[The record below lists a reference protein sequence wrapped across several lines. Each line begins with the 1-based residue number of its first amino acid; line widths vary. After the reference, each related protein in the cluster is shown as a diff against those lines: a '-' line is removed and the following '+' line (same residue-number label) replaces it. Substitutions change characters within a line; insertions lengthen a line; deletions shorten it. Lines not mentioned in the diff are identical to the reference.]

1 MLTSHLPPTT
11 PEGIA
16 GVTAV
21 IDSPVTA
28 EHNARHVGIAME
40 IQQIENMSLRGCAQ
54 KGGE

>member
-1 MLTSHLPPTT
+1 MLTSQLPPTT

-28 EHNARHVGIAME
+28 EYNARHVGIAME
-40 IQQIENMSLRGCAQ
+40 LQQAENMFLRGCDQ